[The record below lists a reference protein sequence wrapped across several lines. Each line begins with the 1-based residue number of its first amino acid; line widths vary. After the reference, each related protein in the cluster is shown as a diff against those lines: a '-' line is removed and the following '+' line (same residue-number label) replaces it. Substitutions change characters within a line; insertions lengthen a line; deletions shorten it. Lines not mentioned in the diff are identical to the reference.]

1 MTRFKLSICSLGFAL
16 IFVPWAIPQ
25 DVVISRSTTVK
36 EKLKQYNI
44 GVSKEALVQALHN
57 PNAEIRNLAAQQLAG
72 EGDRDAIPEIIKAL
86 DAEKA
91 LPIRIN
97 IAFALAWLGEKKGGI
112 TLKDACNESSV
123 PGYLRARA
131 ASYLLDVSEESCL
144 NSALSLAESGSEPT
158 DRMAAL
164 NLLPRF
170 KMVSKEDSERR
181 SEIIGKSLTDSA
193 PVVRLT
199 ASSALVAIDNQLAV
213 LDLQRAIVVEQDKVV
228 RAQMEADLHR
238 LQSQN
243 TDQK

>member
-1 MTRFKLSICSLGFAL
+1 MTMTRFKLSICSLGFAL

-91 LPIRIN
+91 LPIRNN

-131 ASYLLDVSEESCL
+131 ALVRRLSRAAVCHAASHFRLHIVHKLQCSCL
-144 NSALSLAESGSEPT
+144 ETWKIINS
-158 DRMAAL
+158 
-164 NLLPRF
+164 
-170 KMVSKEDSERR
+170 R
-181 SEIIGKSLTDSA
+181 SCINRKRQLINAIIINNITS
-193 PVVRLT
+193 
-199 ASSALVAIDNQLAV
+199 
-213 LDLQRAIVVEQDKVV
+213 
-228 RAQMEADLHR
+228 
-238 LQSQN
+238 
-243 TDQK
+243 